1 MVIIIVNDLVRY
13 IFYIYL
19 QVQLESHV
27 QYV

>member
-27 QYV
+27 QYD